1 MAEKAERAEEKV
13 RCERELDEWLKVA
26 TRWIELQKEMLETK
40 PTPEKIEE
48 ITKLYSE
55 VIRKAKEFAACEVKP

>member
-1 MAEKAERAEEKV
+1 MAEERVKCEK
-13 RCERELDEWLKVA
+13 EFDEWLKKS

-48 ITKLYSE
+48 ATKLYGE
-55 VIRKAKEFAACEVKP
+55 IIKKAKEFAVCEVKP

>member
-1 MAEKAERAEEKV
+1 MAEEKV
-13 RCERELDEWLKVA
+13 KCEKEFDEWLKQA

-48 ITKLYSE
+48 VSRIYE
-55 VIRKAKEFAACEVKP
+55 DIIRKAKQFAACEIK

>member
-1 MAEKAERAEEKV
+1 MAEEKV
-13 RCERELDEWLKVA
+13 KCEKEFDEWLKKS

-48 ITKLYSE
+48 ATKLYGE
-55 VIRKAKEFAACEVKP
+55 IIKKAKEFAVCEVKP

>member
-1 MAEKAERAEEKV
+1 MAEEKV
-13 RCERELDEWLKVA
+13 KCEKEFDEWLKKS

-48 ITKLYSE
+48 ATKLYGE
-55 VIRKAKEFAACEVKP
+55 IIKKAKEFAKCEVKP

>member
-1 MAEKAERAEEKV
+1 VITFAEERVK
-13 RCERELDEWLKVA
+13 CEKEFDEWLKKS

-48 ITKLYSE
+48 ATRLYGE
-55 VIRKAKEFAACEVKP
+55 IIKKAKEFAACEVKA